1 MGRKLNIAF
10 CFLLVIIF
18 ISEANSVQQWNV
30 LLGFL
35 LASSFSFVAFLF
47 HRLTLDG
54 MFAAIV
60 IGVFIFGFGGWPAA
74 LAVLL
79 FFVSSAAISVDR
91 KSKAGD
97 VTDSV
102 RRNGHQVWAN
112 GFWFITTLTISVIF
126 DNSLFIVGALGAL
139 ATATA
144 DTWGTETGMKFS
156 NSCYLITNFQKVPA
170 GTEGGMS
177 VQGTLSALF
186 GSGLIASSG
195 VYFFSMNLDV
205 FICIFVAGF
214 LGSIADSYFGATFQR
229 NNSSVV
235 LPIYRDPVRI
245 DNNIVN
251 GIATGIGALL
261 AIILNLIFI

>member
-10 CFLLVIIF
+10 CFLLVVIF

-30 LLGFL
+30 LLGLL

-47 HRLTLDG
+47 RRLTLDG

-60 IGVFIFGFGGWPAA
+60 MGIFIFGFGGWPAA
-74 LAVLL
+74 VTVLL
-79 FFVSSAAISVDR
+79 FFVSSAALSVDR
-91 KSKAGD
+91 ESKPGD
-97 VTDSV
+97 VTDAV

-112 GFWFITTLTISVIF
+112 GFWLTTTLTMAVIF
-126 DNSLFIVGALGAL
+126 DSSLFIVGALGAL

-144 DTWGTETGMKFS
+144 DTWGTEIGMRFS
-156 NSCYLITNFQKVPA
+156 NSCYLITSFKKVPA
-170 GTEGGMS
+170 GTDGGVS
-177 VQGTLSALF
+177 VQGTLSALL
-186 GSGLIASSG
+186 GSVMIASAG
-195 VYFFSMNLDV
+195 VYFFSLHLGV

-214 LGSIADSYFGATFQR
+214 LGSIADSYFGAIFQR

-235 LPIYRDPVRI
+235 LPIYRDPIRI

-251 GIATGIGALL
+251 GISTGVGTLL